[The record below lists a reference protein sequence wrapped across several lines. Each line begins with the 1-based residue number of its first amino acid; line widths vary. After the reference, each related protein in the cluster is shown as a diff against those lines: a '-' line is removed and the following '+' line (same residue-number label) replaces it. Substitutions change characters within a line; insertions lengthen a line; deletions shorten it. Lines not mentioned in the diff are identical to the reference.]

1 MPRPPIPAPGARSA
15 SLQARQVAAALR
27 PGYDLRSGF
36 VGLTGAM
43 HLEWADGV
51 SRLLSP
57 ERVADLTSPNM

>member
-1 MPRPPIPAPGARSA
+1 MPRPAIPEPGGPRVTPEAR
-15 SLQARQVAAALR
+15 RVAELLR
-27 PGYDLRSGF
+27 PGLKVRSGF

-43 HLEWADGV
+43 HLEWADGI